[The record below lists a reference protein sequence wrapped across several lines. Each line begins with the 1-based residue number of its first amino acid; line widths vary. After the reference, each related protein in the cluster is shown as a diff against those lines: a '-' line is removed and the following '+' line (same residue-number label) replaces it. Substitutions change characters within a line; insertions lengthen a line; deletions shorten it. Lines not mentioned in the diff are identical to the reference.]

1 MKRNPGSIWATFIC
15 VALIASMLV
24 IPSRPV
30 CRADALDEKWK
41 ELEKLEKEIET
52 YKAQLGS
59 KKRTEASV
67 TAELQRLERELNLAE
82 KELAY
87 IRARISYFDEQIER
101 TREDIAA
108 IEARLDR
115 QKSAFEARLTS
126 MYKAST
132 VSYFEVLLS
141 SGSLSEFLARLHYL
155 KEIAQQDSQLIDEY
169 TTGKNELL
177 TKKASLEQGLAE
189 LSHAKQ
195 TQEQKRREVTSRSMD
210 RERYLTQ
217 LQQDREK
224 LEQAL
229 DEMDRQSKALE
240 KEIRDLQAKTGRVK
254 KDKLSMIWPVT
265 GGWISDVYGWR
276 WHPVLG
282 GNKFHAGLDYAANSG
297 TPIRA
302 AEDGTVIV
310 AGENGGYGNC
320 VILDHGGGI
329 STLYAHCKSLAVKK
343 GQEVFRGDV
352 IGHVGSTG
360 ISNGPHLHFEV
371 RVNGSTDDPLKWL
384 P

>member
-1 MKRNPGSIWATFIC
+1 MKRNPGSIWATLIC
-15 VALIASMLV
+15 VMVIASMLT
-24 IPSRPV
+24 PSRSV
-30 CRADALDEKWK
+30 CRADALDEKWT
-41 ELEKLEKEIET
+41 ELEKLEKEIQT
-52 YKAQLGS
+52 YKSQLGS
-59 KKRTEASV
+59 KKKTEASV
-67 TAELQRLERELNLAE
+67 TAELQRLERELTLAE

-87 IRARISYFDEQIER
+87 IYARISYFGDQIVR
-101 TREDIAA
+101 TRQEIAA
-108 IEARLDR
+108 IEEKLDR

-126 MYKAST
+126 MYKAGT
-132 VSYFEVLLS
+132 VSYLEVLLS

-177 TKKASLEQGLAE
+177 TKKDSLEESLTE
-189 LSHAKQ
+189 LSRAKQ
-195 TQEQKRREVTSRSMD
+195 TQEQKRQEVTSRSMD

-217 LQQDREK
+217 LQQDRAK

-229 DEMDRQSKALE
+229 DEMERQSRALE
-240 KEIRDLQAKTGRVK
+240 KEIRDLQAQTGRVK

-265 GGWISDVYGWR
+265 GGWISDKYGWR
-276 WHPVLG
+276 WHPLLG
-282 GNKFHAGLDYAANSG
+282 RNKFHAGLDYAANSG
-297 TPIRA
+297 TSIRA
-302 AEDGTVIV
+302 AEDGTVIM

-343 GQEVFRGDV
+343 GQEVLKGDV
-352 IGHVGSTG
+352 IAYVGSTG
-360 ISNGPHLHFEV
+360 ISTGPHLHFEV
-371 RVNGSTDDPLKWL
+371 RVNGSTDDPLNWL